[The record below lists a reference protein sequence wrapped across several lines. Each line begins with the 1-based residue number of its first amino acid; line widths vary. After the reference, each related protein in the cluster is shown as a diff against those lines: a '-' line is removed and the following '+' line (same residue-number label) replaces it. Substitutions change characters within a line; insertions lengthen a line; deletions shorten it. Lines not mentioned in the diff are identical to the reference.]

1 MPAAPLIACN
11 LGGEIV
17 RTPEGPSSG
26 IQPSPSAYR
35 ATRLLNY
42 LATRRAQ
49 SFTVSELAR
58 ALELN
63 RATCQAVLMALEDAG
78 FVRRDQRTKGYGL
91 GPALIPLGEAALSSL
106 DVVEEA
112 RPEIDRLASVTGL
125 EAVASVPLDA
135 TVLIVAVAGGPRR
148 RGTLRVGQAVPLRAP
163 FGTAFVAWADD
174 DAIKAWLDRAT
185 SLTDELRRHYLLSLA
200 AVRER
205 GYSITLE
212 IGSPDRFA
220 TAMAEMRSQTGGL
233 DDLALNQLLYEEYV
247 IPERD
252 EPGPHRI
259 EQITVPV
266 FDAGGGVPL
275 VIGLTGFAHD
285 FTLEQ
290 LSRFATPLMVASRR
304 LTSRLGGR
312 APVKGPDRG
321 RQRARQGGE
330 S

>member
-1 MPAAPLIACN
+1 MQEDL
-11 LGGEIV
+11 
-17 RTPEGPSSG
+17 SG
-26 IQPSPSAYR
+26 IRPSPSAHR

-42 LATRRAQ
+42 LAARRAE

-58 ALELN
+58 ALKLN

-78 FVRRDQRTKGYGL
+78 FVRRDQRTKAYGL

-106 DVVEEA
+106 EVVEEA

-125 EAVASVPLDA
+125 EAVASVALDA
-135 TVLIVAVAGGPRR
+135 TVLIVVVAGAPRR
-148 RGTLRVGQAVPLRAP
+148 GGTLRVGQAVPLRAP
-163 FGTAFVAWADD
+163 FGTAFVAWAGD
-174 DAIKAWLDRAT
+174 DAIKTWLDRAT
-185 SLTDELRRHYLLSLA
+185 SLTAELRRHYVSSLA

-212 IGSPDRFA
+212 IGSPERLA
-220 TAMAEMRSQTGGL
+220 MAMAEMASQAGDL

-247 IPERD
+247 LPERD

-285 FTLEQ
+285 LTLEQ
-290 LSRFATPLMVASRR
+290 LARFVTPLLVASRR
-304 LTSRLGGR
+304 LTARLGGR
-312 APVKGPDRG
+312 RPVERPDPAGQQG
-321 RQRARQGGE
+321 RQQARQQGRQQARQQARRKGTP
-330 S
+330 